1 MCDIESLLKQWAGT
15 FQIPDADLMQRLTD
29 ATSGELQRPPDRREA
44 AWVHRQLPSSKVQ
57 GALAAELGRPGHLIY
72 GLLKVEGLGG
82 RRFELGWGIR
92 WSYKP
97 AHQQQP
103 AAAAASAATGA
114 GPFVPSGSKRQ
125 AAGDAGGG
133 SSKRYKTLPVVD
145 SSDAPFANIGPAL
158 GRRVLRYWPKDAGRN
173 KGDPWFAAV
182 VTDYEEDTGAH
193 ILTYQ
198 FGTQKEEK
206 ERVALALKQP
216 NELRLTDDFVDLLD
230 WYGDPKKRR
239 KSSAVE
245 KSVYLRKQYQ
255 ALHGNAPGSAR
266 GKSGKAGSKAHSSS
280 ALSSGYSM

>member
-1 MCDIESLLKQWAGT
+1 MADPALQQLREDALTMLVLWATTQEYSADIESLLKQWAGT
-15 FQIPDADLMQRLTD
+15 FQIPDVDLMQRLTD
-29 ATSGELQRPPDRREA
+29 ATSGELQRPPDRRT
-44 AWVHRQLPSSKVQ
+44 
-57 GALAAELGRPGHLIY
+57 
-72 GLLKVEGLGG
+72 GLGHSL
-82 RRFELGWGIR
+82 ELQATT
-92 WSYKP
+92 P
-97 AHQQQP
+97 T
-103 AAAAASAATGA
+103 AAAATAAAG
-114 GPFVPSGSKRQ
+114 GPFVPSGSKRP
-125 AAGDAGGG
+125 AAGDAGG

-145 SSDAPFANIGPAL
+145 SSETPFANIGPAL
-158 GRRVLRYWPKDAGRN
+158 GRKVLRYWPKDAGRN

-216 NELRLTDDFVDLLD
+216 SELRLTEDFIDLLE

-255 ALHGNAPGSAR
+255 ALHGAAPGSGRA
-266 GKSGKAGSKAHSSS
+266 KSGKGGGKAHSNS